1 MTANQTPKASAGN
14 RIKDKYDSVVLV
26 LQGGG
31 ALGAYQAG
39 CYQALYEAD
48 IHINW
53 VAGISIGAINAA
65 LIAGNDRD
73 NRVKALR
80 TFWERVTTPNVGLM
94 DPNLFSPWIG
104 AGLQGRG
111 LINQMASMQAMTQGQ
126 PGFFTPR
133 IPPPQFQPSGSPE
146 ARSFY
151 DTSPLRETLAELTDF
166 DRINRKA
173 VRLSVGAVNVRTG
186 NFVFFD
192 NAARDMAPEHI
203 MASGALPPGFPPV
216 KIDGESY
223 WDGGLVSNTPLNYII
238 ETEPSLSAL
247 VFQVDVWSARG
258 EFPADLAAVIERQ
271 KDITF
276 SSRTRMN
283 TDVFSY
289 VQKLRQQIRA
299 LLDKLPQ
306 SEREMAEAKA
316 LEHLASHG
324 SMNIIHLIYRKKSHE
339 THSKDYNFSRASME
353 EHWSAGYNDTVR
365 TLRHPAWLEPPSGD
379 RGVVTHD
386 IHRHGQD

>member
-1 MTANQTPKASAGN
+1 MARPDKSRGTAGE
-14 RIKDKYDSVVLV
+14 RIQGKYDAVAMV

-39 CYQALYEAD
+39 CFQALHEAD
-48 IHINW
+48 VRIDW
-53 VAGISIGAINAA
+53 LAGISIGAINAA
-65 LIAGNDRD
+65 LIAGNTFE
-73 NRVKALR
+73 NRVARLR
-80 TFWERVTTPNVGLM
+80 AFWERVTTPNVGLM
-94 DPNLFSPWIG
+94 DPNLFQPFLG
-104 AGLQGRG
+104 TGMAMRG
-111 LINQMASMQAMTQGQ
+111 MINQAASIQAAVQGQ

-133 IPPPQFQPSGSPE
+133 MPSALFQPPGSKE

-151 DTSPLRETLAELTDF
+151 DTGPLRETLLELVDF
-166 DRINRKA
+166 DLLNSRA
-173 VRLSVGAVNVRTG
+173 SRLSVGAVNVRTG

-192 NAARDMAPEHI
+192 NAERDIGPEHI

-238 ETEPSLSAL
+238 ETEPTLMSLI
-247 VFQVDVWSARG
+247 FQVDVWSATG
-258 EFPADLAAVIERQ
+258 EFPNDIAEVIERQ

-276 SSRTRMN
+276 SSRTRLN
-283 TDVFSY
+283 TDVFAY
-289 VQKLRQQIRA
+289 IQQLRNQVRR
-299 LLDKLPQ
+299 LLEKLPKEQ
-306 SEREMAEAKA
+306 RDMTEAQV
-316 LEHLASHG
+316 LAHMTNHA

-353 EHWSAGYNDTVR
+353 EHWAAGYNDTVR
-365 TLRHPAWLEPPSGD
+365 TLRHQDWLDPPPPE

-386 IHRHGQD
+386 IHRHGRD